1 MVFQS
6 LRQLAHTHTQI
17 RYNFPALHVEIYR
30 LPLPWAMS
38 LHGAPLSFFSF
49 PPPPLQIII
58 AQSLNSLVA
67 VRLAFLSDCD
77 EFLYA
82 L

>member
-1 MVFQS
+1 MSKFQKKITGY
-6 LRQLAHTHTQI
+6 L
-17 RYNFPALHVEIYR
+17 
-30 LPLPWAMS
+30 LPWAMS
-38 LHGAPLSFFSF
+38 LHDAPLSIFSF
-49 PPPPLQIII
+49 PPPPPPLQIII